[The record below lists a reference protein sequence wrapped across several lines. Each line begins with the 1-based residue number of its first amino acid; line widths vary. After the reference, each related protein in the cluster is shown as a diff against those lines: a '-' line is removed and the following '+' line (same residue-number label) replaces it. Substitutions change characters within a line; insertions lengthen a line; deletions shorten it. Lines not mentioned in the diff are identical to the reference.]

1 MSIGDRLRVAAA
13 RGLLNTVRALL
24 TDASDAECTSALSAA
39 VTLNRS
45 DIVNLL
51 LADGRA
57 DPTEDDSYKLRFAA
71 YNRMEAITVA
81 MLADGRADPS
91 AYRSDALYGA
101 MRSAVRHR
109 DMSIVEALLRDG
121 RVPLFDA
128 SARVDALYV
137 DRLIGHEP
145 ALGLQAVRE
154 CLERWLRWARRRH
167 WLRSGCGDCMD
178 RVCRPSA
185 ATRGASSA
193 STAS

>member
-1 MSIGDRLRVAAA
+1 MSIGNSLREAAA
-13 RGLLNTVRALL
+13 RGLPNTVRALL
-24 TDASDAECTSALSAA
+24 TDASAAECTEALSAA

-45 DIVNLL
+45 DIVDLV

-57 DPTEDDSYKLRFAA
+57 DPTYEYSYVLRFAA
-71 YNRMEAITVA
+71 YNGMEAIALA

-91 AYRSDALYGA
+91 ACLSDALYGA
-101 MRSAVRHR
+101 MRAAARR
-109 DMSIVEALLRDG
+109 PGDMSIVEALLKDG
-121 RVPLFDA
+121 RVPLLD
-128 SARVDALYV
+128 ARVRMQAVYVHNPAL
-137 DRLIGHEP
+137 

-154 CLERWLRWARRRH
+154 CVERWQRWERRRH
-167 WLRSGCGDCMD
+167 WMRSGCSECMD